1 MHKNVKN
8 LLLIETK
15 IKKEINNS
23 SINLPKIIAVSKT
36 FSMENINPLIETGH
50 IHFGENKVKEAENKW
65 LSVKKLNPKIKLH
78 MVGKLQTNKVKLA
91 LEVFDFLHSL
101 DSYKLAEIISKHEK
115 EKINK
120 IKIFVQVN
128 IGNEPQKSGISLSE
142 VKEFV
147 KICKNKFFLDIVG
160 LMCLPP
166 NNKNPKSYFMQMQ
179 NFKNELNLHELSM
192 GMSNDYLEA
201 INYSSTFLRIGTK
214 IFGQRK

>member
-1 MHKNVKN
+1 
-8 LLLIETK
+8 
-15 IKKEINNS
+15 
-23 SINLPKIIAVSKT
+23 
-36 FSMENINPLIETGH
+36 MENINPLIETGH

-120 IKIFVQVN
+120 IKIFIQVN